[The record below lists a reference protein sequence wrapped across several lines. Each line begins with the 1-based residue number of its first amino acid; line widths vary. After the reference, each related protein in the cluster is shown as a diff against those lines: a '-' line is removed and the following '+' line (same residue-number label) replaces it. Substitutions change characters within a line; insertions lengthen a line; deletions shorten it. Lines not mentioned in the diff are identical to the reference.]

1 MDFFCFPHFDLVD
14 RMSLCAIDIA
24 EWVRL
29 AESLGLALH
38 FLDGTDA
45 SAMHNLASSFLLLQQ
60 NVPIHVNDSV
70 IWSLST
76 HTVSSSQFPSQL

>member
-1 MDFFCFPHFDLVD
+1 LFGLVD

-24 EWVRL
+24 EWARL

-45 SAMHNLASSFLLLQQ
+45 SAIHNLASSLLSLQH
-60 NVPIHVNDSV
+60 NVDIHVNDSV
-70 IWSLST
+70 RWSLST
-76 HTVSSSQFPSQL
+76 HTVSSSQYQS